1 MSVAAVVVSFNRL
14 DYLKKCLRALEEQ
27 VRPLDEII
35 VVENGSTD
43 GSADYVRRNH
53 PGITLFET
61 GANLGG
67 AGGFAW
73 GVELALKHGHTSAW
87 LMDDD
92 AEPHTDALGPLLDAM
107 ESTPRPG
114 FAAPLVQDENGAVV
128 PGNLP
133 TISTDPLAQLAAQ
146 KLGGIALA
154 HATFVGVLV
163 DLKLAAKM
171 PLPFADFFIWFD
183 DVEYTKRL
191 ARESFGVHVV
201 ASRMK
206 HPNNAGVLDMGGRL
220 YYFLRNNLWIT
231 RLNPRPRPITER
243 PFFRLAGLALLA
255 IRQFSVAKN
264 KKLWFSSTVR
274 GLTDGMFRLPAII
287 HPGDLLL
294 SLPSDKRAEFTAW
307 PERPIA

>member
-27 VRPLDEII
+27 TRPLDEII

-43 GSADYVRRNH
+43 GSADYVRQNH

-73 GVELALKHGHTSAW
+73 GVELALKHGHSAAW

-92 AEPHTDALGPLLDAM
+92 AEPRKDALAPLLHAM
-107 ESTPRPG
+107 DSEPRPG
-114 FAAPLVQDENGAVV
+114 FVAPLVEDEKGEIVQ
-128 PGNLP
+128 GNLP
-133 TISTDPLAQLAAQ
+133 TISTDPLAQLSAQ
-146 KLGGIALA
+146 KLGGIALS

-163 DLKLAAKM
+163 DLELAALM
-171 PLPFADFFIWFD
+171 PLPYADFFIWFD

-191 ARESFGVHVV
+191 ARESFGVHIVS
-201 ASRMK
+201 ARMK

-220 YYFLRNNLWIT
+220 YYYLRNQLWIT
-231 RLNPRPRPITER
+231 RLNPRPWALTQRPI
-243 PFFRLAGLALLA
+243 FRLAELLVLAL
-255 IRQFSVAKN
+255 RQFPVAKN
-264 KKLWFSSTVR
+264 KKLWVFSTTK
-274 GLTDGMFRLPAII
+274 GLSEGMFRLPAAQQ
-287 HPGDLLL
+287 PGELLS
-294 SLPSDKRAEFTAW
+294 SLPSEKRARLTAW
-307 PERPIA
+307 P

>member
-27 VRPLDEII
+27 TRPLDEII
-35 VVENGSTD
+35 VIENGSTD
-43 GSADYVRRNH
+43 GSAAYVRQNH

-73 GVELALKHGHTSAW
+73 GVELAVKHGHTAAW

-92 AEPHTDALGPLLDAM
+92 AEPRKDALAPLLEAM
-107 ESTPRPG
+107 ESQPRPG
-114 FAAPLVQDENGAVV
+114 FAAPLVEDENGAIVQ
-128 PGNLP
+128 GNLP
-133 TISTDPLAQLAAQ
+133 TISTDPLAQLSAQ

-163 DLKLAAKM
+163 DLKLSRNM
-171 PLPFADFFIWFD
+171 PLPYADFFIWFD

-191 ARESFGVHVV
+191 ARASFGVHVV
-201 ASRMK
+201 TSRMK

-220 YYFLRNNLWIT
+220 YYYLRNQMWIT
-231 RLNPRPRPITER
+231 RLNPRPWSLTER
-243 PFFRLAGLALLA
+243 PIFKLAELALLA
-255 IRQFSVAKN
+255 LRQFKPSKN
-264 KKLWFSSTVR
+264 KKLWLSSTFR
-274 GLTDGMFRLPAII
+274 GLSEGMFRTPAVLQPGELLRTLPEERRQAI
-287 HPGDLLL
+287 
-294 SLPSDKRAEFTAW
+294 SSW
-307 PERPIA
+307 SS

>member
-14 DYLKKCLRALEEQ
+14 EFLKKCLKALEAQ
-27 VRPLDEII
+27 TRPLDEII

-53 PGITLFET
+53 PDITLFET

-73 GVELALKHGHTSAW
+73 GVELALKHGHSSAW

-92 AEPHTDALGPLLDAM
+92 AEPHPDALAPLLEAM
-107 ESTPRPG
+107 ETSPRPG
-114 FAAPLVQDENGAVV
+114 FVAPLVQDEKGAVV

-133 TISTDPLAQLAAQ
+133 TISTDAFAQLKAQ

-163 DLKLAAKM
+163 DLKLAGRM
-171 PLPFADFFIWFD
+171 PLPFSDFFIWFD

-201 ASRMK
+201 ASRMI
-206 HPNNAGVLDMGGRL
+206 HPNNAGAVDMGGRL

-231 RLNPRPRPITER
+231 RLNPRPSQVTDHPL
-243 PFFRLAGLALLA
+243 FRLAGLSFLAL
-255 IRQFSVAKN
+255 RQFSVAKDR
-264 KKLWFSSTVR
+264 KLWVSSTVR
-274 GLTDGMFRLPAII
+274 GLLHGLFRLPATVQ
-287 HPGDLLL
+287 PGDLLG
-294 SLPSDKRAEFTAW
+294 SLPAERQAEYSQW
-307 PERPIA
+307 P